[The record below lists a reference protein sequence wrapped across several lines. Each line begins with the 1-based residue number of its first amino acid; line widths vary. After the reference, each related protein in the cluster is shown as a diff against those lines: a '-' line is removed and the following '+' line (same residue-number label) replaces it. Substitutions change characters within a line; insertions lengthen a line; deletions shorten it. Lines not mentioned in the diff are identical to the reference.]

1 MMSQKH
7 CRHVYEYVNQNICPD
22 CGKDTHETDY
32 EFQTRLHKQ
41 WIEEGK
47 HLPMQCPL
55 GGTIRGWWDI

>member
-1 MMSQKH
+1 M
-7 CRHVYEYVNQNICPD
+7 CPD
-22 CGKDTHETDY
+22 CGKDTHETDH